1 MQRCFHLYPSGTQC
15 GAEALDGTDMCED
28 HAVAT
33 SVFEGL
39 ADHPMRKLALRIVA
53 FTLLLI
59 FLVPFYYTL
68 KALYLSAPVELQE
81 RS

>member
-1 MQRCFHLYPSGTQC
+1 MQRCFHLYSSGQQC
-15 GAEALDGTDMCED
+15 EAEALDGIDMCED

-33 SVFEGL
+33 GMFEGL
-39 ADHPMRKLALRIVA
+39 SDHPVRKLALRIVA

-81 RS
+81 RP